1 MRMRNII
8 ILCVALIMGGL
19 AAFLARNWLLSHS
32 RSSSAA
38 TGTIVVAAKPLGYGA
53 AVTADNIAE
62 IPWAA
67 RALPEGAF
75 VTKEELLGDGRRVV
89 LTPLASNE
97 PVLRSK
103 ITGPGQ
109 RASLSSFLQEGNRA
123 VTVRV
128 DDVRGVAGFILPGDF
143 VDVVLI
149 KTDDERVRRENYS
162 EILLQ
167 RVKVLA
173 IDQLSSER
181 QEQPTIAKA
190 VTLEVAPEQ
199 AQKILLATNV
209 GKLSLIL
216 RQPEEKSLALSR
228 RITEKDLRTSKISD
242 EPPPVAPE
250 SPLPQVAEP
259 VRRADAAA
267 TVAIVRGLKRG
278 ENKVMRDGYW
288 TGSGFWPEAL
298 TQATTPSSLPSSS
311 LSNPLAGTVRR
322 VGKAD

>member
-1 MRMRNII
+1 MRMKNII

-62 IPWAA
+62 IAWAA

-242 EPPPVAPE
+242 EPPPV
-250 SPLPQVAEP
+250 PLPQVAEP

-267 TVAIVRGLKRG
+267 TVAIVRGLKR
-278 ENKVMRDGYW
+278 EEYKVMRDGYW
-288 TGSGFWPEAL
+288 AGSGFWPEAL
-298 TQATTPSSLPSSS
+298 TQATTPSSLPSSP
-311 LSNPLAGTVRR
+311 LSSPLAGTVRT